1 MKTIIPYMLHKVPQ
15 YGKRGFWMLYYIVRG
30 LVGTMILI
38 LAVAATAACY
48 LIALPWILFK
58 GLRINK

>member
-1 MKTIIPYMLHKVPQ
+1 MKGLIRYMLHKGPQ
-15 YGKRGFWMLYYIVRG
+15 YGKQGFWVLCSLVRG

-48 LIALPWILFK
+48 LIVLPWILFK
-58 GLRINK
+58 DLRINK